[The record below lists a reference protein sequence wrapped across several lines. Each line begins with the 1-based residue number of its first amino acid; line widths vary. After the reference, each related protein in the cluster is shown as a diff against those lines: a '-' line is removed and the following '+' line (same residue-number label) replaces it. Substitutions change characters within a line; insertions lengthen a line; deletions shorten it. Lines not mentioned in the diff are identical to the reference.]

1 MDLSVPRRVPDCHI
15 IHGFTM
21 STVVMGSSSSSPK
34 VGHVGIEYAA
44 ARRMSDV
51 CLVNLHAAIVSQTRG
66 ILSN

>member
-1 MDLSVPRRVPDCHI
+1 
-15 IHGFTM
+15 M

-66 ILSN
+66 IQRRQIRMVRGCEKFLPAVA